1 MAHLKKSYNQP
12 RQCIKNRHHFANKG
26 PYSQS
31 YGFPSSH
38 IQMWELVHKEG
49 WAPKN
54 WCFLI
59 VVLEKT
65 LASPLESKKIK
76 PVNPKGNQPWIF
88 IGRTDA
94 AVEAPNF
101 GHLMQR
107 VVKDRET
114 WRGMVHWIAK
124 SRTGLS
130 DWTTTN
136 QIISILYDFSLL
148 LAKFFHVSVQFS
160 SVAQSCPTLWDPMNG
175 SMPGLFRFSIFSVFI
190 SSWATWVR
198 ILLQLSIKVHLS
210 NTSLK

>member
-1 MAHLKKSYNQP
+1 MWCWRRLLQVLWRARRSNQSILKEINP
-12 RQCIKNRHHFANKG
+12 E
-26 PYSQS
+26 YS
-31 YGFPSSH
+31 
-38 IQMWELVHKEG
+38 LEG
-49 WAPKN
+49 LMVK
-54 WCFLI
+54 LK
-59 VVLEKT
+59 L
-65 LASPLESKKIK
+65 
-76 PVNPKGNQPWIF
+76 Q
-88 IGRTDA
+88 
-94 AVEAPNF
+94 NF